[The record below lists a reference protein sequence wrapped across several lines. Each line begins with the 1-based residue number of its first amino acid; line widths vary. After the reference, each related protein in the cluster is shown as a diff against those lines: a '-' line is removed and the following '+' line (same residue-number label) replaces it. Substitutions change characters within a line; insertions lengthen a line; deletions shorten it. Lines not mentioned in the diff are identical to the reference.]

1 MKYWLLSSIPGAKDD
16 AGKSGDLGSSI
27 VKCGWG
33 KKVIGDEWRTSQNS
47 VQTRKQREREGLY
60 PCGKTKCALFS
71 RSWENTACAIARL
84 VDFLSRLLTTQEIP
98 ARCAVIRGHVT

>member
-33 KKVIGDEWRTSQNS
+33 KKVIGDE
-47 VQTRKQREREGLY
+47 
-60 PCGKTKCALFS
+60 
-71 RSWENTACAIARL
+71 
-84 VDFLSRLLTTQEIP
+84 
-98 ARCAVIRGHVT
+98 